1 MFSSRWRLLGR
12 AVKIQSRLVEISV
25 ALLSDDVIL
34 YYLLP
39 RLGASLQLVVVLCIF
54 PIKAWMV
61 GKMEVQ
67 QDSRG
72 QLLGWLTRV
81 KKKMKEEQAT
91 ARRGGDV
98 PLVCDPPREKTPPV
112 AALHKSPH
120 MPFTCSGGTP
130 STRI

>member
-1 MFSSRWRLLGR
+1 MT
-12 AVKIQSRLVEISV
+12 
-25 ALLSDDVIL
+25 L
-34 YYLLP
+34 YYIILLP

-67 QDSRG
+67 QNSRG
-72 QLLGWLTRV
+72 QLLGWLTIV
-81 KKKMKEEQAT
+81 KKMKEEQAT

-98 PLVCDPPREKTPPV
+98 PLVRDPPREKTPPV

-120 MPFTCSGGTP
+120 MVRSRAAEDAVYAHLTRPAHVARVCTCSGYIASIPGQG
-130 STRI
+130 RA